1 MSHPPARPRI
11 YHITHVDNLASI
23 VAGGGLA
30 SDRVMASRGGPAVSI
45 GMPKVKNDRLSK
57 ELACHPGDMVG
68 DYVPF
73 NFCPRSVMLYV
84 ISRGNH
90 PAVSYRA
97 GQGPIV
103 HLEADFHR
111 VVDWADSAGISWA
124 ITDGNARTEYGE
136 SFASRSDL
144 AKLDWPAIANNDF
157 RDAFVQ
163 QAKQA
168 EFLIYESFPWELVDT
183 IGTRSLDV
191 AARANT
197 AIAGSAH
204 KPNVIVDRTWYF

>member
-1 MSHPPARPRI
+1 MPRPPERPRI

-23 VAGGGLA
+23 VADGGLV
-30 SDRVMASRGGPAVSI
+30 SDRIMASRGGPAVSI

-57 ELACHPGDMVG
+57 ALACHPGDMVG

-90 PAVSYRA
+90 PAVVHRA

-111 VVDWADSAGISWA
+111 VVDWADSVGIRWA
-124 ITDGNARTEYGE
+124 FTDGNARTEYGE

-168 EFLIYESFPWELVDT
+168 EFLMHKSFPWELVDT
-183 IGTRSLDV
+183 IGTHSLDM
-191 AARANT
+191 AARAN
-197 AIAGSAH
+197 AALAGSAH
-204 KPNVIVDRTWYF
+204 TPNVIVERTWYF